1 MDKHPAPRSIRPSGL
16 AAAPTGYPS
25 STSRKEVHVN
35 TLSAT
40 LSRFGQALR
49 GGEYT
54 GPGGHIPLLYLLPR
68 QVPGGTAGPTRTD

>member
-1 MDKHPAPRSIRPSGL
+1 
-16 AAAPTGYPS
+16 
-25 STSRKEVHVN
+25 VHVN

-40 LSRFGQALR
+40 LSRFGRALR

-68 QVPGGTAGPTRTD
+68 QVPGATAGPTRTD